1 MFFQIGSMTKQT
13 NSAAVLQ
20 LVEQGKVNL
29 DDHIQK
35 YVDYFPQKQYPTTI
49 HQLLSQTSGIPE
61 FFDVD
66 EEGFDILSKEHT
78 PS

>member
-35 YVDYFPQKQYPTTI
+35 YVDYFPQKQYPMTI